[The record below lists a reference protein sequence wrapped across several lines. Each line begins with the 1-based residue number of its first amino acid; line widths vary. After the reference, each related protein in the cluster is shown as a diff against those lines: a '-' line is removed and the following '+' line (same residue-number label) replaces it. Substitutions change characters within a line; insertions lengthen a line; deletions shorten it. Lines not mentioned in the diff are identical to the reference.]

1 MPKAKEELVEIELF
15 KDHKDYKDD
24 VFVAVNGK
32 GMQIKRGVKVEIP
45 KSYAEVLKNSMAQ
58 DKKTA
63 EMMERKQ
70 GDFLEE
76 SANRNML

>member
-1 MPKAKEELVEIELF
+1 MAKGKEELVEIELF

-24 VFVAVNGK
+24 VFVCVNGR
-32 GMQIKRGVKVEIP
+32 GMQIKRGEKVEIP
-45 KSYAEVLKNSMAQ
+45 KSYAEVLKNSMKQ

-76 SANRNML
+76 SARKNIL